1 MIYFIFSFFAFFF
14 AFSFVSRKYNN
25 PYKLLMVFGKKG
37 SGKSTLLVKWM
48 IRDLRRGWHV
58 YTDMSEIA
66 LDGINLINAKDLA
79 KWSPPPNSSVYLDEV
94 GITFDNRQY
103 QQFNTGLRDWFKL
116 QRHYKCKVVLASQS
130 FDIDVKLR
138 NLTDKLFLQTN
149 IGNIIGISR
158 PIERTVTLT
167 DANMGE
173 SRIADQLKF
182 GKIWS
187 WRFTWLPKYH
197 KYFDSFDAPK
207 RELIPSEVIHGLA
220 APRGFLRDLRRRWFR
235 R

>member
-1 MIYFIFSFFAFFF
+1 MIYFIFTFFAIFFIFSFF
-14 AFSFVSRKYNN
+14 SRKYNN

-220 APRGFLRDLRRRWFR
+220 APRGLLRYLRRCWRKS
-235 R
+235 